1 MNLVQKNHYDTHK
14 IILIFHVMCLAIAFS
29 TGLIAIIAG
38 KGRRFYITSGK
49 VLYWEMFAVG
59 LSPFILASIKFNPF
73 LLSIGIFSL
82 YMLISGRREFFYYR
96 LIESYKPTIV
106 DKLPVYIGLL
116 TAIFMILYPGY
127 MLVFYHSEGIFIFI
141 IFGSILSLIV
151 YNDLKILYKN
161 SVFLPYSKKW
171 IFKHIG
177 IMLDTKTASA
187 RAFMVNVVK
196 FDPPWVL
203 RLSPTSVDVLAITYF
218 DKQWRKKLGEV

>member
-14 IILIFHVMCLAIAFS
+14 IILIFQVICGAIALL
-29 TGLIAIIAG
+29 TGLIATIAG
-38 KGRRFYITSGK
+38 KGRRFHITSGK
-49 VLYWEMFAVG
+49 VFYWAMFAVG
-59 LSPFILASIKFNPF
+59 LSSFILASIKFNPF
-73 LLSIGIFSL
+73 VLSIGIFSL
-82 YMLISGRREFFYYR
+82 YMVISGRKTLFYYR
-96 LIESYKPTIV
+96 LIESHKPTIV

-116 TAIFMILYPGY
+116 TAIFMIVYPGY

-141 IFGSILSLIV
+141 IFGSILSLMV
-151 YNDLKILYKN
+151 YNNLKILYKN
-161 SVFLPYSKKW
+161 SVFIPYNKKW

-177 IMLDTKTASA
+177 IMLDTNTAST

-196 FDPPWVL
+196 FDQPWVL